1 MTKALAGTSLLMV
14 DDDPDGLAL
23 LEFVVEL
30 AGATVRSA
38 TNAHDALATLSSF
51 RPDVLLLDISLPEM
65 DGYDLLKAIRRDP
78 AMRNVPALA
87 VTAHAYERDKQR
99 AAEAGFSVH
108 VSKPFDAE
116 ALVYLVAKLN
126 PKSGISEDPPMLRDF
141 QAVLS
146 ARGVQESLAFLNRRA
161 PYRFTGL
168 YEFDGGTRRN
178 LGLFDRL
185 DPKCVRGEAAP
196 MHETYCSIVETSRQ
210 PLVVAD
216 ASTDPRTV
224 EHAARARVQS
234 YCGVL
239 LRRLDGTPFGSL
251 CHFDPAPM
259 PATPGVLEMLL
270 HAAPLISPI
279 VADANADAN
288 AKSAPAPSS

>member
-1 MTKALAGTSLLMV
+1 MSKALAGTSLLMV

-38 TNAHDALATLSSF
+38 TNARDALETLASF
-51 RPDVLLLDISLPEM
+51 KPDVMLLDISLPEM
-65 DGYDLLKAIRRDP
+65 DGYDLLKTIRCDP
-78 AMRNVPALA
+78 TMRNVPALA
-87 VTAHAYERDKQR
+87 VTAHAYECDKQR
-99 AAEAGFSVH
+99 AVDAGFSVH

-126 PKSGISEDPPMLRDF
+126 PRSRISEDPPMVRDF
-141 QAVLS
+141 QAVLA
-146 ARGVQESLAFLNRRA
+146 ARGLQESLGFLNRRA
-161 PYRFTGL
+161 PYRFTGV

-185 DPKCVRGEAAP
+185 EPKRVLGEPAP
-196 MHETYCSIVETSRQ
+196 LRETFCSIVETSRQ
-210 PLVVAD
+210 PVVVAD

-224 EHAARARVQS
+224 ELPAGAGVQS

-251 CHFDPAPM
+251 CHFDLAAIPAA
-259 PATPGVLEMLL
+259 PAALEMLL
-270 HAAPLISPI
+270 LAAPHLSTAM
-279 VADANADAN
+279 ADADPTAGSTP
-288 AKSAPAPSS
+288 SA